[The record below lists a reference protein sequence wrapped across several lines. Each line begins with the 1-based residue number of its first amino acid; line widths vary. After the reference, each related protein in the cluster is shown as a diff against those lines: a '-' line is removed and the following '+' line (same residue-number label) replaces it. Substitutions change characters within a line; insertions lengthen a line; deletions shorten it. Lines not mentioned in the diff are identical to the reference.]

1 MTFILAV
8 QLKDSIVVA
17 ADNRAAG
24 LDSDQNLSFLSTSK
38 LIAWQ
43 HGVMVGSGE
52 SQVITG
58 AINLFT
64 NVAQGHLTQLPKC
77 LKLSRWIRGLAVE
90 HPQIEASKLLCSSYS
105 EHGAVLYTLTA
116 EHDHQLHRLG
126 ENELL
131 LWMFNPDLSA
141 IMDQLKALYG
151 SLRPYADF
159 ASQREWIRYY
169 SNQFAAIYRRQAAH
183 DPMMSQSFDIFFQC
197 KEEYVYGHIPNQHE
211 SIVDFQQICR

>member
-17 ADNRAAG
+17 ADNRAAS
-24 LDSDQNLSFLSTSK
+24 LNSEQNLSFSNISK

-52 SQVITG
+52 IQVITG
-58 AINLFT
+58 AVDLFT
-64 NVAQGHLTQLPKC
+64 NVAQGHLRQLPKC
-77 LKLSRWIRGLAVE
+77 FKLSRWIRGLAVE
-90 HPQIEASKLLCSSYS
+90 HPQIQASKLLCSSYS

-116 EHDHQLHRLG
+116 EHDHQLHRLA

-141 IMDQLKALYG
+141 IMDQLTALYA

-159 ASQREWIRYY
+159 NSQQTWIKYY
-169 SNQFAAIYRRQAAH
+169 CDQFATIYQRQAAH

-197 KEEYVYGHIPNQHE
+197 KGEYVYGHIPNQHD
-211 SIVDFQQICR
+211 SIIDFQQIER